1 MAKVVEPQVLTSRI
15 LAFMLSAST
24 GVLAVL
30 VVTLFKMIPLERP
43 EIFFV
48 SASSSLSNVSI
59 KGMEPDAAMLKSYE
73 EGFVREYIIARNT
86 LYKNA
91 EETRRN
97 WTKIVKPWSSDNVYS
112 VMTKTELYRAYIQD
126 NLSQMLECGVN
137 FKGDVSQ
144 PRGSKSRKEWIA
156 EFDWVC
162 KNNSG
167 QSITKNYTIVIR
179 LKSNLDEKLSGTA
192 ENLSKLRVNPL
203 GTQVVSYEVLD
214 SVTHTSGGEDPL
226 NSTGLDM

>member
-24 GVLAVL
+24 VVLAVL

-156 EFDWVC
+156 
-162 KNNSG
+162 
-167 QSITKNYTIVIR
+167 
-179 LKSNLDEKLSGTA
+179 
-192 ENLSKLRVNPL
+192 
-203 GTQVVSYEVLD
+203 
-214 SVTHTSGGEDPL
+214 
-226 NSTGLDM
+226 